1 MPTSPEPPP
10 ACDYYRASKRCSM
23 PSCSECHPVLPDTR
37 TEGTI
42 SRDGGATES
51 PPPSGTGRSVVALR
65 PPEIACPGSHKKVV
79 LVDLS
84 NSPLQ
89 EALTVFKEMPTWHWD

>member
-1 MPTSPEPPP
+1 MEGAIPRNEAAADSAPPP
-10 ACDYYRASKRCSM
+10 
-23 PSCSECHPVLPDTR
+23 
-37 TEGTI
+37 
-42 SRDGGATES
+42 
-51 PPPSGTGRSVVALR
+51 GTGRCIVALR